1 MLEDEMRI
9 DFTCED
15 SQQKQLNVALE
26 KVKEKHPRIMV
37 YSMKNVAK
45 LMVEGLKMKDEVGV
59 AAKVFNILGKN
70 QFPLLQVTTSD
81 TSISYVLEKKD
92 IDDAVCLIKKEF
104 NL

>member
-1 MLEDEMRI
+1 MI
-9 DFTCED
+9 
-15 SQQKQLNVALE
+15 
-26 KVKEKHPRIMV
+26 

-45 LMVEGLKMKDEVGV
+45 LMVEGLKMKNEIGV
-59 AAKVFNILGKN
+59 ASKVFSILGKN

-92 IDDAVCLIKKEF
+92 VDQAVELIKKEF